1 MVEKKSRKIVRM
13 GSQKSQ
19 KGKKEGLG
27 AERNKDG
34 YQKKKKNRLYIV
46 KRTLD
51 GELVSCVRCISPK
64 PVAYIREQGARA
76 AWWRVPQRKKK
87 QKKT

>member
-34 YQKKKKNRLYIV
+34 YQKKKK
-46 KRTLD
+46 
-51 GELVSCVRCISPK
+51 
-64 PVAYIREQGARA
+64 
-76 AWWRVPQRKKK
+76 
-87 QKKT
+87 